1 VSDDLALYARWMAG
15 EDHNGLTKH
24 DSLTIDYEN
33 YADPATE
40 ARIRDVAKRVECRRA
55 QLDDGISK
63 LIVDLTADSD
73 TLLQTV
79 QHSATSAAVY
89 AATLNVIQR
98 LHDTLTAKGLE

>member
-1 VSDDLALYARWMAG
+1 VSAEETDPLKIYAEWLAGDAESNDECW
-15 EDHNGLTKH
+15 EH
-24 DSLTIDYEN
+24 DIV
-33 YADPATE
+33 
-40 ARIRDVAKRVECRRA
+40 RDVAKRVERRRA

-98 LHDTLTAKGLE
+98 LHDTLTAQGLE